1 MCDWSSEVCYSDL
14 GLALHQEQEVVLC
27 LRSGRRRDRSSHR
40 LPYHQRLP
48 CRAWRR
54 PVHYSRPCRPRTR
67 PIKPMRRE
75 KKGQEGDKTSILFSG
90 WARCPILIKVKTFS
104 SAYLI
109 AQEDTL
115 HGDRKSI

>member
-1 MCDWSSEVCYSDL
+1 MYPL
-14 GLALHQEQEVVLC
+14 LRGRALHPEQEVVLC

-67 PIKPMRRE
+67 TIKPLRRE
-75 KKGQEGDKTSILFSG
+75 KTGQEGDKTSIIFSG

-109 AQEDTL
+109 AQAFDAALRVHLTEIGRA
-115 HGDRKSI
+115 HV